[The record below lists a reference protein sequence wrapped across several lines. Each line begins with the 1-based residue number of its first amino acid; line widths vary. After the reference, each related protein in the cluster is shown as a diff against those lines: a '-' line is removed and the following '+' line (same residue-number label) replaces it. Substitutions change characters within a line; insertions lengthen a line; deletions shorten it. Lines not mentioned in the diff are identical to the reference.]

1 MLRKCIGKYYW
12 IKKSSYLTTINTP
25 SGRYSFLRLPYDIHS
40 VQQIFY
46 KRISKSFTNIN
57 RVDTDTED
65 FLNWGKNHE
74 QHNRSVVKCFNFK
87 NM

>member
-1 MLRKCIGKYYW
+1 M
-12 IKKSSYLTTINTP
+12 NTP

-87 NM
+87 NI